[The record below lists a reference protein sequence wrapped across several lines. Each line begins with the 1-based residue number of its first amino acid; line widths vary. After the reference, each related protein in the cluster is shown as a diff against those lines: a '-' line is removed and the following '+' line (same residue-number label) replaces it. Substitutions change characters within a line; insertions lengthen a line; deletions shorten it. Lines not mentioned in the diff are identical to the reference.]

1 MGTYLLKVRRAG
13 VRWVVIDAE
22 GCVLGR
28 LAARASR
35 VLMGKDAP
43 DYTPHIDHR
52 GGVIIIN
59 AEKVRLTG
67 GKWDTKVYRHHTGFP
82 GGLKEIS
89 ARSVLQTRPER
100 LLRDAIVGMLPKS
113 RLGERLAR
121 RVKVYTGSTHPH
133 IAQHPE
139 ALSLGQ

>member
-1 MGTYLLKVRRAG
+1 VGTYLLKVRRAG

-67 GKWDTKVYRHHTGFP
+67 GSRRFPRGAFFKPGQSGCCAMPLSACYPRAVWVSGSP
-82 GGLKEIS
+82 GG
-89 ARSVLQTRPER
+89 
-100 LLRDAIVGMLPKS
+100 
-113 RLGERLAR
+113 
-121 RVKVYTGSTHPH
+121 
-133 IAQHPE
+133 
-139 ALSLGQ
+139 

>member
-1 MGTYLLKVRRAG
+1 MGTYLLKVRRAA

-89 ARSVLQTRPER
+89 ARRVLETRPER

-113 RLGERLAR
+113 RLGERLAQ